1 MSRLPEPAP
10 AALSFQFLAEIASGA
25 TTRVDLCRSVGPNRP
40 GELLAVKRLHPHLAE
55 DATVSTR
62 FFDEVRTTAALK
74 HPNVVE
80 VAGWGTDE
88 QGSYFA
94 VELVQG
100 VSLAR
105 LMKTVFD
112 TGEVFPER
120 LVVHLGATICRGLA
134 AAHELRSSSGQLL
147 NLVHRDLT
155 PGNVLVGFQGEVKIA
170 DFGLAK
176 SALRVA
182 TTAIGARRRSV
193 TKYMAPEQARGG
205 AADRRSDLF
214 SFGVMLFELFAGKHP
229 WPATSDYELLR
240 AMATQPPADLRELRP
255 KIDKELVAIVTRC
268 LEKDA
273 PARFQ
278 SADEILARLDGWL
291 RSHGYHEGNEEALGR
306 FVRRNAMRQMRWFER
321 AVSIGPAGVAEAPRP
336 SLSGAA
342 MVPRRA
348 PLDPRRD
355 KGSSSSN
362 RNVGS
367 NRSVGNG
374 AARVEFE
381 EPTDLEPR
389 TARAAAPPSPSHR
402 EPDPLDE
409 DLRRGPPASA
419 ETSDEKTVVVG
430 SSGRGREGAPSA
442 AAGGRSARGS
452 LPSYGS
458 ITAADGDLPL
468 PASPRAAPHT
478 EPSRGAAAAP
488 GRAAERDTGAAP
500 PAPGTP
506 EGDALLH
513 AEVDRLTTEAI
524 RLREEARFAV
534 AHAERK
540 LAMAKAAAHLS
551 SMAAEAQR
559 LAASS
564 DVHGAARRLDDAHTL
579 ERAMHRVMSAP
590 LTLSPEAAAG
600 PVSWSGHEQHDV
612 LAQLGLEHL
621 ASPAASQPPELC
633 EATRGRPAAPAAA
646 TAAAVAAA
654 PAIAS
659 ASAARASGGVAP
671 GAAATTAVR
680 GVAAGADMPPLSAP
694 NTAEAIQF
702 QASLRP
708 MLLGVPRSL
717 ALAVAAAAFA
727 AFVLL
732 AWFYS

>member
-278 SADEILARLDGWL
+278 SADEILARLEGWL
-291 RSHGYHEGNEEALGR
+291 RSHGYLEGNEEALGR

-342 MVPRRA
+342 TVPRRT

-362 RNVGS
+362 RHA
-367 NRSVGNG
+367 GNG
-374 AARVEFE
+374 AVRVEFE
-381 EPTDLEPR
+381 EPTDLDAR
-389 TARAAAPPSPSHR
+389 SARAPAPPPSSSHR
-402 EPDPLDE
+402 EADAPDE

-430 SSGRGREGAPSA
+430 SSGRGREAAPLA
-442 AAGGRSARGS
+442 VAGGRARGGE
-452 LPSYGS
+452 PSYGS
-458 ITAADGDLPL
+458 ITTADNDPL
-468 PASPRAAPHT
+468 PASPRTATHA
-478 EPSRGAAAAP
+478 EPSRAAEHDAGAAL
-488 GRAAERDTGAAP
+488 

-506 EGDALLH
+506 EGDARLH
-513 AEVDRLTTEAI
+513 TEVDRLTTEAI
-524 RLREEARFAV
+524 RLREEARFAI

-551 SMAAEAQR
+551 SVAAEALR
-559 LAASS
+559 LAASA
-564 DVHGAARRLDDAHTL
+564 DAHGAARRLDDALTL

-600 PVSWSGHEQHDV
+600 PVSWSGQEQHDV

-621 ASPAASQPPELC
+621 ASPAPLPPQLREP
-633 EATRGRPAAPAAA
+633 ARVRPPAL
-646 TAAAVAAA
+646 AAAVPPLANAAH
-654 PAIAS
+654 
-659 ASAARASGGVAP
+659 AAGGAAP
-671 GAAATTAVR
+671 GAAAAAAVR
-680 GVAAGADMPPLSAP
+680 GAAAGADVPLSAP
-694 NTAEAIQF
+694 SSIEAIQF